1 MTKYIFIT
9 GGVVSSLGKGITAAS
24 LGRLLKAR
32 GLKLTIQKFDPYINY
47 DPGTMGPHQHGEI
60 FVTEDGAETDLDLG
74 HYERFIDQNL
84 TKENNIT
91 TGKVYWSVIEG
102 ERKGLYQG
110 QTVQVIPHITD
121 EIKRRV
127 QGAAQEGA
135 VDVVIT
141 EIGGTIGDIE
151 SLPFLEA
158 IRQLRYDLG
167 WENVLFLHVTL
178 VPYLPASG
186 ELKTKPTQHSVKELR
201 SIGIQPDIIICRT
214 EYPLS
219 SAVKRKIALFCNVK
233 PEEVVENLDTDS
245 IYKVPLN
252 LQKQGLDGMVVQ
264 KLALHCGGVQMDAW
278 NRLVESIDSLQK
290 EVTVALVGK
299 YVAYADAYLSVNESL
314 FHAGLSHG
322 AAVKVKSIPAEDFET
337 EDPRK
342 LLQGT
347 DAILV
352 PGGFGHRGIE
362 GKIRAVQAARETK
375 IPFFGLCLG
384 MQCAVIEFAR
394 HVAAM
399 EGAHSTEFDENT
411 PFPVFDYLPG
421 QDNNTRLGGTLSLGA
436 RPCLIKEGTLAWQA
450 YRTGRIMERHRHR
463 FEFNLDYRNRLEEAG
478 LLFSGFN
485 EADGLVEI
493 MELPGHPWFVAVL
506 FHPEFKSRPN
516 RAHPLFR
523 DFVGAALSY
532 RRRKGN

>member
-102 ERKGLYQG
+102 ERKGLYLG

-299 YVAYADAYLSVNESL
+299 YVAYADAYLSVNESS
-314 FHAGLSHG
+314 FMRAFTGG
-322 AAVKVKSIPAEDFET
+322 QKVKSIGGRFKRGSQEAASDRCISSRRFRT
-337 EDPRK
+337 PRHE
-342 LLQGT
+342 GRS
-347 DAILV
+347 
-352 PGGFGHRGIE
+352 GGRRRG
-362 GKIRAVQAARETK
+362 TK
-375 IPFFGLCLG
+375 IPRPLSGD
-384 MQCAVIEFAR
+384 AVRRDRVCPPCGR
-394 HVAAM
+394 H
-399 EGAHSTEFDENT
+399 
-411 PFPVFDYLPG
+411 
-421 QDNNTRLGGTLSLGA
+421 GGRS
-436 RPCLIKEGTLAWQA
+436 Q
-450 YRTGRIMERHRHR
+450 HR
-463 FEFNLDYRNRLEEAG
+463 
-478 LLFSGFN
+478 
-485 EADGLVEI
+485 V
-493 MELPGHPWFVAVL
+493 
-506 FHPEFKSRPN
+506 
-516 RAHPLFR
+516 
-523 DFVGAALSY
+523 
-532 RRRKGN
+532 

>member
-1 MTKYIFIT
+1 
-9 GGVVSSLGKGITAAS
+9 
-24 LGRLLKAR
+24 
-32 GLKLTIQKFDPYINY
+32 
-47 DPGTMGPHQHGEI
+47 
-60 FVTEDGAETDLDLG
+60 
-74 HYERFIDQNL
+74 
-84 TKENNIT
+84 
-91 TGKVYWSVIEG
+91 
-102 ERKGLYQG
+102 
-110 QTVQVIPHITD
+110 
-121 EIKRRV
+121 
-127 QGAAQEGA
+127 
-135 VDVVIT
+135 
-141 EIGGTIGDIE
+141 
-151 SLPFLEA
+151 
-158 IRQLRYDLG
+158 
-167 WENVLFLHVTL
+167 
-178 VPYLPASG
+178 
-186 ELKTKPTQHSVKELR
+186 
-201 SIGIQPDIIICRT
+201 
-214 EYPLS
+214 
-219 SAVKRKIALFCNVK
+219 
-233 PEEVVENLDTDS
+233 
-245 IYKVPLN
+245 
-252 LQKQGLDGMVVQ
+252 
-264 KLALHCGGVQMDAW
+264 MDAW

-322 AAVKVKSIPAEDFET
+322 AAVKVKPIPAEDFET
-337 EDPRK
+337 KDPRR

-411 PFPVFDYLPG
+411 LPVFDYLPG
-421 QDNNTRLGGTLSLGA
+421 RTTIPAWGHAQPVPALPD
-436 RPCLIKEGTLAWQA
+436 KEGTLAWQA